1 MLVVGLV
8 LTSIAILFVL
18 YVCLFLL
25 YYRLPSGS
33 DTMIITDDVFYK
45 FIELEWTHRMFFET
59 YILQNSFVRLVD
71 NSLWYVSKA
80 DKKQLWPESPH
91 NMSEKGYTIR
101 ATLKI
106 QPLLFGGYGK
116 ARLETVERINKI
128 PKTSK

>member
-8 LTSIAILFVL
+8 LTGIAILFVL

-33 DTMIITDDVFYK
+33 DTMTITDDVFYK

-106 QPLLFGGYGK
+106 QSLLFRGYGK

>member
-8 LTSIAILFVL
+8 LASIAILFVL

-33 DTMIITDDVFYK
+33 DVMIITEDVFYK
-45 FIELEWTHRMFFET
+45 FIELEWTHRMFFEA
-59 YILQNSFVRLVD
+59 YVLQNSFVRLVD

-80 DKKQLWPESPH
+80 DKKRLWPESPH
-91 NMSEKGYTIR
+91 NMSEKGYTIQT
-101 ATLKI
+101 TLKI